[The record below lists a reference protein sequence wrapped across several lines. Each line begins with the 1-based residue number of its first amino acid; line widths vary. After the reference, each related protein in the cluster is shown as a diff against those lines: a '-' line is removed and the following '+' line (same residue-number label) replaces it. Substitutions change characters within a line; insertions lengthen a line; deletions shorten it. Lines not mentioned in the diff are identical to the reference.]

1 MEKRCARRRRSLA
14 SLALTLICSVALPTV
29 PQTSAAAAERS
40 STDGRVDGQIQLE
53 RRGRRLRSS
62 EGVVVWLEGVPE
74 TLPDTSNVLHEVRMH
89 EKRFVPEVSVVLEG
103 TTISFP
109 NDDRVYHNPFSSTR
123 GAEFDL
129 GQYGTGET
137 GTVKATQPGAI
148 EVHCDVHEQA
158 AAKIFV
164 LETTYFAVT
173 DEHGAFS
180 IDGVPPGTYAF
191 VASAPWGESQRGHVL
206 VKPGRGAEIRLALD
220 AGRRPRHR
228 RKDWSAY
235 EGDV

>member
-1 MEKRCARRRRSLA
+1 MA
-14 SLALTLICSVALPTV
+14 SIAFTLSCSVGLPVVTE
-29 PQTSAAAAERS
+29 TATHAADTASR
-40 STDGRVDGQIQLE
+40 DGEVRGHVQLE

-74 TLPDTSNVLHEVRMH
+74 SLPDTSNVLHEVRMY

-103 TTISFP
+103 TTLSFP
-109 NDDRVYHNPFSSTR
+109 NDDRVYHNPFSISA

-129 GQYGTGET
+129 GIYGGGKTA
-137 GTVKATQPGAI
+137 TVKAGRAGTM

-164 LETTYFAVT
+164 LSTTYFAVT
-173 DEHGAFS
+173 DADGSFA

-191 VASAPWGESQRGHVL
+191 VASSPWGESTRGRVTVQRG
-206 VKPGRGAEIRLALD
+206 RAAEVELELD

-228 RKDWSAY
+228 RKDGSSYA
-235 EGDV
+235 EGT